1 MSGLQ
6 ITGPGSGV
14 GFVVPGPGS
23 WKEWRSGQG
32 LEGSVVGRE
41 GSVVLVDEEE
51 EGRGVQ
57 RRERGMQRV
66 FL

>member
-6 ITGPGSGV
+6 RTDPGSGV
-14 GFVVPGPGS
+14 GFVVPAPGS
-23 WKEWRSGQG
+23 WKEGRSGQG
-32 LEGSVVGRE
+32 LERGNEVSV
-41 GSVVLVDEEE
+41 EE

-57 RRERGMQRV
+57 RRERGMHRV

>member
-6 ITGPGSGV
+6 RTDPGSGV
-14 GFVVPGPGS
+14 GFVVPAPGS
-23 WKEWRSGQG
+23 WKEGRSGQG
-32 LEGSVVGRE
+32 LEGSE
-41 GSVVLVDEEE
+41 VLVE